1 METVL
6 LIYLYL
12 VDTNENFAVYVV
24 TSTGSDSM
32 ISQEKMAANILPVR
46 NLEKRGVMEAV
57 AHA

>member
-6 LIYLYL
+6 LIYLFL

-24 TSTGSDSM
+24 TSTDSDSM

-46 NLEKRGVMEAV
+46 NSEKRGVMEVV